1 MRVSFVK
8 FPLAIS
14 PLDSYMAKQKNRSRT
29 PTAAPT
35 PFEEARDELFQ
46 HIMRC
51 GVVDSVPEHQV
62 DWFSETMQYMTERF
76 PELTTDQLGELRK
89 LGERFA
95 QPPKKHDAAD
105 VSAA

>member
-1 MRVSFVK
+1 
-8 FPLAIS
+8 
-14 PLDSYMAKQKNRSRT
+14 MAKQKNRSSRT
-29 PTAAPT
+29 PVAPT

-51 GVVDSVPEHQV
+51 GVVESPLEYQG
-62 DWFSETMQYMTERF
+62 DWFNETMQYMTERF
-76 PELTTDQLGELRK
+76 PELSVDQLGELRK

>member
-1 MRVSFVK
+1 
-8 FPLAIS
+8 
-14 PLDSYMAKQKNRSRT
+14 MAKQKNRSRT
-29 PTAAPT
+29 PAAPAAPT

-51 GVVDSVPEHQV
+51 GVVGSAPEHQS
-62 DWFSETMQYMTERF
+62 DWFQETMQYMADRF
-76 PELTTDQLGELRK
+76 PELSPDQLGELRK

-105 VSAA
+105 ISAA